1 MALPDEDQQQLQ
13 GYRFTNGKLKADFEI
28 IRTLANN
35 RGAVWTEK
43 ATGSRSKVVGT
54 TLDASSF
61 SGIDSCKQF
70 GSVYTT
76 AKQIYEETLK
86 GVEEDVK
93 AYQDKLLQVAT
104 HLEDKDNRAGEVFAA
119 LAAPAAQDSLQS
131 NVRNTQAN
139 EGQDAVEAEHAQEQA
154 AQQVEQAGQQG
165 HGPDGG
171 PGGNGDH
178 GGGAGPDGG
187 HPGADNAVGGT
198 APAGSGTDNLVTP
211 GAAPATDEGDTTV
224 QASR

>member
-1 MALPDEDQQQLQ
+1 MALPDEDRQQLQ

-35 RGAVWTEK
+35 RGAAWTES

-54 TLDASSF
+54 TLDAGSF

-70 GSVYTT
+70 GAVYTT

-93 AYQDKLLQVAT
+93 AYQEKLLQVAT

-119 LAAPAAQDSLQS
+119 LATPAAQNSLQS
-131 NVRNTQAN
+131 KVRNTRAN
-139 EGQDAVEAEHAQEQA
+139 EGQEAVEAEHTQEEA
-154 AQQVEQAGQQG
+154 AQQVEQAEEQQG
-165 HGPDGG
+165 QGPAGT
-171 PGGNGDH
+171 PGAN
-178 GGGAGPDGG
+178 GG

-198 APAGSGTDNLVTP
+198 TPPASGTSNLVDP